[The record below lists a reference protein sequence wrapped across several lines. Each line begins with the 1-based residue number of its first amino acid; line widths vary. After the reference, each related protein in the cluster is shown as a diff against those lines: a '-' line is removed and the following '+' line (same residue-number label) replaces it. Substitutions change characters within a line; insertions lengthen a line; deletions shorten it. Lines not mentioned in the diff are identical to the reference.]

1 MNMMKETL
9 SHFEKEMNLCSGTV
23 TEMNKKNDITK
34 ERNSETKKKGGK
46 LGNRNVNYNAE
57 RAEKIDNTEEQEII
71 LVEVIKTL
79 KQELKETQRNVLKI
93 NQSPFKVLDG

>member
-1 MNMMKETL
+1 M
-9 SHFEKEMNLCSGTV
+9 
-23 TEMNKKNDITK
+23 
-34 ERNSETKKKGGK
+34 
-46 LGNRNVNYNAE
+46 NYNAE